1 MLLEKRAMNYSSSYN
16 AGYNNNTDNNIAS
29 RAMSYNPNTAHINN
43 VKDTASHQNKLF
55 LLCEACFWCATYLLN
70 DDSKTVSKCPACDN
84 AKVESLPIANNEVYK
99 FDYNSSG
106 STFEFGTRNM
116 NIAKNVV

>member
-1 MLLEKRAMNYSSSYN
+1 MLLEKRATKYSSSYY
-16 AGYNNNTDNNIAS
+16 AGFNNNTDNNIAS
-29 RAMSYNPNTAHINN
+29 RISYNPNTANINN

-70 DDSKTVSKCPACDN
+70 DDGTTVSKCPACDN
-84 AKVESLPIANNEVYK
+84 AKVESLPIANNEVYR
-99 FDYNSSG
+99 FDYSSLSG

-116 NIAKNVV
+116 NRNSIVK